1 MASAL
6 RQCLRFS
13 SAFAGGLPARCLLNS
28 RVQRTQFIHMGRTVL
43 GARDAEF
50 EAAKERL
57 NTLKEEPDNAVKLQ
71 IYALFKQATK
81 GACNTPKPGAF
92 DFVGRAKW
100 QAWSS
105 LGDISQ
111 DEAQKQYID
120 LINSLAGE
128 EAAAEAEQ
136 AGEEA
141 SVFKEIKVTKE
152 NKVYS
157 ILLNRPAKKNAI
169 TWLMYN
175 EIVEALDQA
184 SKDDSV
190 TVAVITGA
198 GDYYCSGND
207 LGNFMNID
215 PKDMPKMARDGRELL
230 RRFVT
235 AFIDFPKP
243 LIGAINGPAV
253 GVSVTV
259 LGLFDAVFATD
270 KATFHTPFTELGQS
284 AEGCSSYIFPKLMGN
299 TKANEMLLFNK
310 KLTAHEACERGLV
323 TEVFPQD
330 VFQKEVQTRVEY
342 VAQLP
347 PQSVQEGKK
356 LVRDQERQQLHS
368 ANEKECEVLEGRW
381 LSEECV
387 RAIMSF
393 FSKKARL

>member
-1 MASAL
+1 MYRTER
-6 RQCLRFS
+6 RQKYDTSGFS
-13 SAFAGGLPARCLLNS
+13 GQRCLLNS
-28 RVQRTQFIHMGRTVL
+28 RVQRTQFLHMGRTAF
-43 GARDAEF
+43 GAHDAAF

-57 NTLKEEPDNAVKLQ
+57 NTLKEEPDNNVKLQ

-81 GACNTPKPGAF
+81 GPCNTPKPGAF

-100 QAWSS
+100 QAWSG

-120 LINSLAGE
+120 IINGLAGE
-128 EAAAEAEQ
+128 ESPAETEQ

-141 SVFKEIKVTKE
+141 SSYKEIKVTKE
-152 NKVYS
+152 NKVCS

-175 EIVEALDQA
+175 EIVQALDDA

-215 PKDMPKMARDGRELL
+215 PKDMPKMARDGKELL

-243 LIGAINGPAV
+243 LIGAVNGPAV

-259 LGLFDAVFATD
+259 LGLFDAVYATD

-284 AEGCSSYIFPKLMGN
+284 AEGCSSYVFPKLMGN

-323 TEVFPQD
+323 TEVLPHD
-330 VFQKEVQTRVEY
+330 SFQKEVQTRVEY

-347 PQSVQEGKK
+347 PQSVREGKK
-356 LVRDQERQQLHS
+356 LVRDQEREDLHK

-393 FSKKARL
+393 FTKKARL